1 MLLLG
6 WLGCSERHLHK
17 YSTLWQDLGAAH
29 VVTHR
34 PTILQTAVPSVG
46 DRALLALMQDVT
58 QRYSTLCSL
67 RGGAPPVLVHAMRC
81 GLRRVWDGERES
93 PGIVCPSSLACAA
106 CAPARPLKTSPTPLR
121 RALPRHP
128 PPSFCSNAGFLAYG
142 SALHLVSLLKQQPT
156 SPRQQQ
162 QQQSYA
168 GGGGSSLSLQFGPT
182 ATVGWRGGM
191 AARSPEAA
199 LGDGGTVT
207 GSSSSMNGS
216 SNDSSSSRS
225 RWWPGSGGG
234 KHEGAVPAAA
244 AAPHPFLSDPGALAV
259 LSAFKQVLGAQR
271 GVVVDSAP
279 SLALPEIYCRGLVSG
294 ALLAPPC

>member
-1 MLLLG
+1 MSWRSQAPERPLVLLLG

-128 PPSFCSNAGFLAYG
+128 PPP
-142 SALHLVSLLKQQPT
+142 SA
-156 SPRQQQ
+156 
-162 QQQSYA
+162 
-168 GGGGSSLSLQFGPT
+168 
-182 ATVGWRGGM
+182 ATRDSWHT
-191 AARSPEAA
+191 AA
-199 LGDGGTVT
+199 LCTWYPCSSSSPPPR
-207 GSSSSMNGS
+207 GSSSS
-216 SNDSSSSRS
+216 SRAMQ
-225 RWWPGSGGG
+225 
-234 KHEGAVPAAA
+234 GAG
-244 AAPHPFLSDPGALAV
+244 AP
-259 LSAFKQVLGAQR
+259 R
-271 GVVVDSAP
+271 
-279 SLALPEIYCRGLVSG
+279 
-294 ALLAPPC
+294 